1 MSFDLSSIKESLA
14 NGVDPRE
21 AAFADMP
28 TSGTQTPQDDET
40 EEVDRITDG
49 EQSDSVDEGSE
60 EAAKGDESKVG
71 EGTTEEKKPEAKG
84 DTETVVWGGRE
95 VVIDY
100 SNRDQIKK
108 DKALAIGARKWQAER
123 DELQKSLKDI
133 QPDYEDA
140 KSFRDTITSSWE
152 SKGLEGL
159 VNLLTKD
166 EGGYKKFLAQEI
178 EKERAYASAT
188 PEQKAVMDERR
199 ANEQLRKELEADR
212 KLREKLIEE
221 QTKRQETITKNAEEL
236 NQSTFKEITGG
247 SAKKFSFA
255 DKLGNPDI
263 ETALDSK
270 VWSKVRDEL
279 NKMPEETEL
288 TPKLMDSLFSK
299 HFETLNKSLNIKTQ
313 KEVEKKVEEK
323 KVAAQTKVAATASS
337 SMNRPSSVEEFEKAG
352 NDGDWSKMLKMA
364 FKGKVKVK

>member
-1 MSFDLSSIKESLA
+1 MSFNLSSIKESLA
-14 NGVDPRE
+14 NGVDPRD

-28 TSGTQTPQDDET
+28 TSGTQSPQDDET
-40 EEVDRITDG
+40 EEVDRVADG

-60 EAAKGDESKVG
+60 EEAKVDESKVD
-71 EGTTEEKKPEAKG
+71 EGATEEKKPEAKG

-140 KSFRDTITSSWE
+140 KNFRDTITSSWE

-166 EGGYKKFLAQEI
+166 EGGYKKFLGQEI

-188 PEQKAVMDERR
+188 PEQKAIMDERR

-212 KLREKLIEE
+212 KNRDKQIEE
-221 QTKRQETITKNAEEL
+221 AKSREESASKKTEEANQTA
-236 NQSTFKEITGG
+236 FMEITGG

-255 DKLGNPDI
+255 DKLGNSDI
-263 ETALDSK
+263 EAALDGK

-279 NKMPEETEL
+279 SKLPDDTDIS
-288 TPKLMDSLFSK
+288 PKLMDSLFSK
-299 HFETLNKSLNIKTQ
+299 HFETLNKSLNVKTQ

-323 KVAAQTKVAATASS
+323 KVAAQTKVAAAASS
-337 SMNRPSSVEEFEKAG
+337 SMNRPSNVEEFEKAG
-352 NDGDWSKMLKMA
+352 SDGDWGKMLKMA
-364 FKGKVKVK
+364 FSGRVKVK